1 MKTQGTKAYK
11 LFHKSVAILGKEY
24 KLYPKG
30 INAQNLH
37 AVFTDSTIDNHC
49 YTYAIKV
56 VLNEQTKNVE
66 TYLAIANPYIHQSL
80 DKFSNIKELKAIM
93 DNAINVRKLA
103 EEAKQFTKGA
113 SRFVSDV
120 EE

>member
-1 MKTQGTKAYK
+1 MKTYGDKAYK

-37 AVFTDSTIDNHC
+37 AVFSDSRNDNFC

-66 TYLAIANPYIHQSL
+66 TYLAIANPYTHQSL
-80 DKFSNIKELKAIM
+80 DK
-93 DNAINVRKLA
+93 INNVKQLRKVLDHAMSIRKLA
-103 EEAKQFTKGA
+103 EETKQSANAT
-113 SRFVSDV
+113 RFVV
-120 EE
+120 EDKE